1 MFVLKNENYVLSIIM
16 IISFMLKILAINI
29 FNLPNFVDS
38 QAYIKAGY
46 EILNYFEIKK
56 NIIMPLYSIVAFYNE
71 KFFNFYFFNIIFST
85 ANIYLIFL
93 ITKKIFLNTNVAV
106 ISAILMAIY
115 PFNIFYAVTGFSE
128 TFFLFLL
135 FLGFYFLYNKKILP
149 SAIFFSLSILCRPLG
164 ELIYPIIFL
173 YFLVLIYNYK
183 IKIIFLNLLKY
194 LVVYILIMSPWW
206 YHNYLKYGEF
216 LRLNLGF
223 GLTFY
228 AGNNP
233 LNKTGGGVIIDEDD
247 LRKFPERF
255 SKVLKDY
262 EFEEFKGKSG
272 FELKVDYIDENGDVE
287 TFELGYGENK
297 IDPDLGYSLGEVR
310 RKKGIAAALIRERHF
325 KDAAQSY
332 IKNNPLKF
340 IENMFIKFKRF
351 CSLAPQ
357 TQEFSGNFYKFVS
370 VSTMLLLYFF
380 SISGLILNKNF
391 KNLKLGPLFIFLLYV
406 NLVHMITISSI
417 RYRFIVEWILIILA
431 SYSLNYFYVRLK
443 K

>member
-1 MFVLKNENYVLSIIM
+1 MFVLKKENYILSIIM
-16 IISFMLKILAINI
+16 VISFLLKILAINI

-46 EILNYFEIKK
+46 EILNYFEIEK
-56 NIIMPLYSIVAFYNE
+56 NIVMPFYSIIAFYNE

-93 ITKKIFLNTNVAV
+93 ITKKIFLNTNIAV

-135 FLGFYFLYNKKILP
+135 LLGFYFLYNKKILP

-173 YFLVLIYNYK
+173 YFFALIYNYK
-183 IKIIFLNLLKY
+183 IKLIFINLLKY
-194 LVVYILIMSPWW
+194 LIVYILIMSPWW

-216 LRLNLGF
+216 VRLNLGF
-223 GLTFY
+223 GLTLY

-262 EFEEFKGKSG
+262 DFEEFKGKSG
-272 FELKVDYIDENGDVE
+272 FELKVDYVDENGDVE

-310 RKKGIAAALIRERHF
+310 RTKGIKAALLRDF
-325 KDAAQSY
+325 KNAALSY

-340 IENMFIKFKRF
+340 IENMFVKFKRF
-351 CSLAPQ
+351 WNFAPQ
-357 TQEFSGNFYKFVS
+357 TQEFSGNFFKFIS
-370 VSTMLLLYFF
+370 VLTMLLLYFF

-391 KNLKLGPLFIFLLYV
+391 KNFKLGPLFIFLLYV
-406 NLVHMITISSI
+406 NLIHMITISSI

-431 SYSLNYFYVRLK
+431 SYSVNYFYVRLK

>member
-1 MFVLKNENYVLSIIM
+1 MFVLKKENYILSIIM
-16 IISFMLKILAINI
+16 IISFLLKILAINI

-46 EILNYFEIKK
+46 EILNYFEIEK
-56 NIIMPLYSIVAFYNE
+56 NIVMPFYSIIAFYNE

-93 ITKKIFLNTNVAV
+93 ITKKIFLNKNIAV

-135 FLGFYFLYNKKILP
+135 LLGFYFLYNKKILP

-173 YFLVLIYNYK
+173 YFFALIYNYK
-183 IKIIFLNLLKY
+183 IKLIFINLLKY
-194 LVVYILIMSPWW
+194 LIVYILIMSPWW

-216 LRLNLGF
+216 VRLNLGF
-223 GLTFY
+223 GLTLY

-262 EFEEFKGKSG
+262 DFEEFKGKSG
-272 FELKVDYIDENGDVE
+272 FELKVDYVDENGDVE

-310 RKKGIAAALIRERHF
+310 RTKGTKAALLRERHF
-325 KDAAQSY
+325 KNAALSY

-340 IENMFIKFKRF
+340 IENMFVKFKRF
-351 CSLAPQ
+351 WNLAPQ
-357 TQEFSGNFYKFVS
+357 TQEFSGNFFKFVS
-370 VSTMLLLYFF
+370 VLTMLLLYFF

-391 KNLKLGPLFIFLLYV
+391 KNFKLGPLFIFLLYV
-406 NLVHMITISSI
+406 NLIHMITISSI

-431 SYSLNYFYVRLK
+431 SYSVNYFYVRLK